1 MTDINL
7 WALGG
12 TGLVAGLLGSML
24 GVGGGPIIVPIL
36 TLVFHLPIQVAI
48 GSSLVAIV
56 ANTCTAAGIYTKA
69 GLANLKLGILLETAT
84 TPGAIIG
91 GFAAAII
98 SPFILNILFGLVL
111 VYVAYTMVLR
121 QSFVSENAPSAQNSV
136 AAGGNSSNLSAS
148 LRKPYYDHNQGKV
161 VSYKVSRIPAG
172 LGGSFFAGILSTLL
186 GIGGGIIKV
195 PVMNLLM
202 GVPMKSAI
210 ATSTFM
216 VAITA
221 TVGALIYQHNG
232 YLYPTIIAPLVI
244 GIIIGAR
251 LGAEVTRRTRSILL
265 RRIFGVF
272 MFLVAVTMFLKAANI
287 I

>member
-1 MTDINL
+1 
-7 WALGG
+7 
-12 TGLVAGLLGSML
+12 ML

-69 GLANLKLGILLETAT
+69 GLANLKLGVLLETAT

-98 SPFILNILFGLVL
+98 APYILNILFGLVL
-111 VYVAYTMVLR
+111 IYVAYTMVLR
-121 QSFVSENAPSAQNSV
+121 QSFVSENAPPSQNSV
-136 AAGGNSSNLSAS
+136 TAGGDSSSLSTS
-148 LRKPYYDHNQGKV
+148 LRKPYYDHNLGKV

-195 PVMNLLM
+195 PVMNLVM

-232 YLYPTIIAPLVI
+232 YLYPTILAPLVI

-251 LGAEVTRRTRSILL
+251 LGAELTRRTSSILL

-272 MFLVAVTMFLKAANI
+272 MFLVAVTMFLKAAHI
-287 I
+287 L